1 MKNIDKHDS
10 FIFWEII
17 PKIRFF
23 LPSFLYDYDIKSIL
37 EKNNKILLQFI

>member
-1 MKNIDKHDS
+1 MIHLFFGRLSQKS
-10 FIFWEII
+10 G
-17 PKIRFF
+17 F